1 MRFPAGIDE
10 LAKTIVAGVIGFTV
24 GALIIKLYG
33 YDPIAAYRALF
44 NGAFGDL
51 YSFSESLA
59 NATPLILTALTFA
72 IGFRGGMFNIGAE
85 GQLYLGALAAV
96 AVSYFHLPSAVS
108 FALSLICAVLAGA
121 LWSLPAAILKAIR
134 GVHEVISTIMLN
146 WISQFLCFYLISEI
160 LVDPQR
166 AEKTISVVESAR
178 LPLLVQGTSLSYGIF
193 ISLFAAI
200 IIYLL
205 LWRTVIGFDIR
216 ATGHNPLAA
225 AYAGI
230 EQWKI
235 VLIVFI
241 SGGLTAGLAGAMHV
255 MGRPPIYAIY
265 GGMPSIKGL
274 GFEGLAVA
282 MIGRNHPI
290 GIIFAAI
297 FFGGLLAGGRMMQ
310 LSANV
315 PLELVRVVEGMVVLF
330 LAIPELV
337 KLFGWLRKIG
347 IPPIFRSK
355 RS

>member
-1 MRFPAGIDE
+1 MRLPAGIDE
-10 LAKTIVAGVIGFTV
+10 LAKTLIAGVIGFAV
-24 GALIIKLYG
+24 GAVIIKLYG
-33 YDPIAAYRALF
+33 YDPIAAYHALF

-85 GQLYLGALAAV
+85 GQLYVGALAAV
-96 AVSYFHLPSAVS
+96 AVSYFHLPGAIG
-108 FALSLICAVLAGA
+108 FALSLIFAVLAGA
-121 LWSLPAAILKAIR
+121 LWSLPAAILKATR

-146 WISQFLCFYLISEI
+146 WISLFLCFYIITEI

-166 AEKTISVVESAR
+166 AEKTISIVESNR
-178 LPLLVQGTSLSYGIF
+178 LPLLVPGTSLSYGIF
-193 ISLFAAI
+193 ISVFAAI
-200 IIYLL
+200 IVYLL
-205 LWRTVIGFDIR
+205 LWRTVIGFDVR

-230 EQWKI
+230 EEWKI
-235 VLIVFI
+235 IIFVFVT
-241 SGGLTAGLAGAMHV
+241 GGLTAGLAGAVHV
-255 MGRPPIYAIY
+255 MGRPPVYAIY

-310 LSANV
+310 MLASV

-337 KLFGWLRKIG
+337 KLFSWLRKLG
-347 IPPIFRSK
+347 RSADFRPK